1 MGLALGRLA
10 KEDPSFRVWTDEES
24 NQTIIAGMGELHWT
38 SSLTV

>member
-24 NQTIIAGMGELHWT
+24 QPDHYRRYG
-38 SSLTV
+38 